1 LQPQVLI
8 LAGEVTGYRH
18 DTDRELVF
26 RQEANFY
33 YLSGCTVPSSY
44 LLLTYEPGKSLSQTP
59 SVELFIP
66 KADLADIMWSVPPPS
81 LKEASEA
88 HDVTRVD
95 HPNALPAAI
104 ETLIATFPHAL
115 FHTLP
120 RGSSLFPALSDEYIQ
135 PVLAPENEGGAVT
148 DFYLLPALQRAR
160 LTKDE
165 DEIAAIRHAN
175 QISSRAHE
183 VVMRVLGMAVKGG
196 LQKAAAAAKDRPLLP
211 GEWLIEKEA
220 EAEAVF
226 VASCRREG
234 CIVSLELYFLN
245 LTLLL

>member
-1 LQPQVLI
+1 
-8 LAGEVTGYRH
+8 
-18 DTDRELVF
+18 
-26 RQEANFY
+26 
-33 YLSGCTVPSSY
+33 
-44 LLLTYEPGKSLSQTP
+44 
-59 SVELFIP
+59 VELFIP
-66 KADLADIMWSVPPPS
+66 EAELADIMWSVPPPS
-81 LKEASEA
+81 LKEASET

-95 HPNALPAAI
+95 HPNGLSATI
-104 ETLIATFPHAL
+104 ETLITTLPGAL

-120 RGSSLFPALSDEYIQ
+120 RGSPLFPVLSDEYTQ

-148 DFYLLPALQRAR
+148 DLYLLPALQRAR

-165 DEIAAIRHAN
+165 DEIAAIKHAN

-183 VVMRVLGMAVKGG
+183 VVMRVLGMAVKEG
-196 LQKAAAAAKDRPLLP
+196 LQKAAAAVKDRPLLP

-234 CIVSLELYFLN
+234 CVASLTLIFSLKLTCGVALCIKPTYRLWQPPLELQHFITVVMIVSLHGDLFN
-245 LTLLL
+245 LTIIRTRISSPMEALES